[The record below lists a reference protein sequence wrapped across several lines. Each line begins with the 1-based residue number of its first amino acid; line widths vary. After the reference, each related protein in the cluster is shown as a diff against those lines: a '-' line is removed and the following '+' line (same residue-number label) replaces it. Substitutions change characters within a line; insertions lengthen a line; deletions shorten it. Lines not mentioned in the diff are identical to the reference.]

1 MSEKQLLAK
10 YQKERVGLMAEIGI
24 KQTRLSVLEGVIG
37 ALRMV
42 LGETPAP
49 ASRRASSSTATG
61 TKALILDVLAA
72 SGRRMSLSAI
82 AGEIQVKPAAVAK
95 HLRPLVESGDVQKH
109 GKSRATTYGVA

>member
-42 LGETPAP
+42 LGETPTPAP
-49 ASRRASSSTATG
+49 RRASATATG

-72 SGRRMSLSAI
+72 SGRRMSLAAI
-82 AGEIQVKPAAVAK
+82 AEEIQVKPAAVAK

>member
-10 YQKERVGLMAEIGI
+10 YQKERLDLEAEIGR
-24 KQTRLSVLEGVIG
+24 KQTRLSVLDSVID

-49 ASRRASSSTATG
+49 AVRRTSTTATG
-61 TKALILDVLAA
+61 TKALILDVLA
-72 SGRRMSLSAI
+72 SGRRLNRYAI
-82 AGEIQVKPAAVAK
+82 ANAIKVKPVNVSF
-95 HLRPLVESGDVQKH
+95 HLGELVRSGDVQKH